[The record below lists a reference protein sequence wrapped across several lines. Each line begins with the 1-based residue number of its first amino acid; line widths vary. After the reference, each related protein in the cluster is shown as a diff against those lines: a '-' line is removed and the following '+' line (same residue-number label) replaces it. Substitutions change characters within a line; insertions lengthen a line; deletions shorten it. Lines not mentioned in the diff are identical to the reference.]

1 MLCFRLLAFI
11 VQHMK
16 HSLIGQTFWWSL
28 APPRIRGG
36 ATPIQQSTH
45 NAKCTHF
52 NSTHWRFF
60 FLYSTPLRRRKS
72 AAALAESITAVG
84 DGTGTKLTTAPTI
97 TVIVV
102 QKNDHRLFQFVFS
115 QTAANSAL
123 VLILRA
129 RERESCLWKCLLTWC
144 KKNTF
149 QGRLSLHRT
158 KKHRRVQE
166 KTKILLSTNSD
177 RSKSVSVNTE
187 FRYCSLLL
195 RVETTKR
202 RRRRLRMK
210 GSTARVE
217 QWTGHRGCAIP
228 MSFRTWTTEI
238 SLNCAQVTHYEDR
251 LRLECP
257 T

>member
-129 RERESCLWKCLLTWC
+129 RERE
-144 KKNTF
+144 
-149 QGRLSLHRT
+149 
-158 KKHRRVQE
+158 RVVSGNVYWHGA
-166 KTKILLSTNSD
+166 KKILFKVVFHCIVQ
-177 RSKSVSVNTE
+177 KSIAECRKKRKYCYLQTATE
-187 FRYCSLLL
+187 A
-195 RVETTKR
+195 K
-202 RRRRLRMK
+202 
-210 GSTARVE
+210 A
-217 QWTGHRGCAIP
+217 
-228 MSFRTWTTEI
+228 
-238 SLNCAQVTHYEDR
+238 
-251 LRLECP
+251 
-257 T
+257 